1 MAVIRCMVFL
11 AAVSVSLLVRAGAA
25 AQEQKLGCSE
35 IEDFLRTAK
44 ISAIRGTSKGVTLPR
59 RATLDNGRIQHDAAI
74 QTIDESKP
82 KFQSRSGSEL
92 NFRDFWGYNV
102 AGYEL
107 ARLLDLN
114 MVPPYVAR
122 KVAGSSASVSWWVNV
137 MVDEAD
143 RIRKKME
150 PPDRTTWNEQVAVS
164 RVFNELIYN
173 VDENRTNILITPE
186 WRIWLIDFSRAF
198 RLYKTLRDPKELT
211 QCDRRL
217 LTKLRTLDRES
228 AEAKLRPYLKKSEI
242 EALFAR
248 RDTIVEFFDAEIAA
262 KGERAVL
269 FDLARTAEPCGT
281 GL

>member
-59 RATLDNGRIQHDAAI
+59 RATLDNGRIQHDAAN

-248 RDTIVEFFDAEIAA
+248 RDKIVEFFDAEIAA